1 MNKSVKQRRKHSNV
15 WANVR
20 SACGGAAVAGVSLWV
35 TATAAHAA
43 AGKPKPAPQQ
53 MCDGLATAQA
63 WVAGIAVTA
72 AVIGLVL
79 IGIGMFF
86 SHRHENGSS
95 LFAKVGYWALGATFV
110 GAATAIAGVFISG
123 SLNCQ

>member
-1 MNKSVKQRRKHSNV
+1 MNKSVKQRQKHSNV

-63 WVAGIAVTA
+63 WTTGIAVTA

-110 GAATAIAGVFISG
+110 STATAIAGAFITG

>member
-1 MNKSVKQRRKHSNV
+1 MNKSVKQRQKHSNV

-20 SACGGAAVAGVSLWV
+20 SACGGA
-35 TATAAHAA
+35 ATAAHAA

-63 WVAGIAVTA
+63 WTVGIAVTA

-110 GAATAIAGVFISG
+110 STATAIAGAFITG